1 MSVILVQQ
9 LVILIWSC
17 VYVGCDVSSSIS
29 SSTIGIFCMCSDKSH
44 DLGTSTGPGGS
55 LGIW

>member
-1 MSVILVQQ
+1 M
-9 LVILIWSC
+9 
-17 VYVGCDVSSSIS
+17 YVGCDVSGSIS

>member
-1 MSVILVQQ
+1 M
-9 LVILIWSC
+9 
-17 VYVGCDVSSSIS
+17 YVGCDVSGSIS

-55 LGIW
+55 LGVW